1 MHAEGLTQTQNHLP
15 IRDGKAPWRQS
26 ILKNRKNALTDY
38 MQSLYDIPTLT
49 RKEEAELASKIAQG
63 DELAFDKLVTHNLR
77 FVVSVIKTMPNWS
90 HSNMPMED
98 LLSFGN
104 EALMNAARS
113 WKPMGKIRFASY
125 AKKFILY
132 DVQRGVANTKHLI
145 RLPVNIVEEVRRT
158 KYQERIL
165 SQELQ
170 REPTEKELA
179 DKLGVTPE
187 RVAYINSLMN
197 REPVSLEQFN
207 SEHLE
212 QEGYDD

>member
-1 MHAEGLTQTQNHLP
+1 M
-15 IRDGKAPWRQS
+15 KS
-26 ILKNRKNALTDY
+26 RKNALTDY
-38 MQSLYDIPTLT
+38 MRSLYSIPTLT
-49 RKEEAELASKIAQG
+49 VEEEAELAKRIEQG
-63 DELAFDKLVTHNLR
+63 DEIALEKLITHNLR
-77 FVVSVIKTMPNWS
+77 FVVSIIKKMPNWS

-125 AKKFILY
+125 AKKFIHY

-158 KYQERIL
+158 KYQERML
-165 SQELQ
+165 AQALQ

-179 DKLGVTPE
+179 DQLGVSTQ

-197 REPVSLEQFN
+197 REPVSLEIFN

>member
-1 MHAEGLTQTQNHLP
+1 M
-15 IRDGKAPWRQS
+15 KS
-26 ILKNRKNALTDY
+26 RKNALTDY
-38 MQSLYDIPTLT
+38 MRSLYAIPTLSVE
-49 RKEEAELASKIAQG
+49 EEAELANKIAQG
-63 DELAFDKLVTHNLR
+63 DEVALEKLITHNLR
-77 FVVSVIKTMPNWS
+77 FVVSIIKKMPNWS

-104 EALMNAARS
+104 EALMNAAKS

-125 AKKFILY
+125 AKKFIHF

-158 KYQERIL
+158 KYQERML
-165 SQELQ
+165 AQALQ

-179 DKLGVTPE
+179 DQLGVSTQ

-197 REPVSLEQFN
+197 REPVSLEIFN

>member
-1 MHAEGLTQTQNHLP
+1 M
-15 IRDGKAPWRQS
+15 KS
-26 ILKNRKNALTDY
+26 RKNALTDY
-38 MQSLYDIPTLT
+38 MQSLYNIPTLT
-49 RKEEAELASKIAQG
+49 VEEEAELADKIAQG
-63 DELAFDKLVTHNLR
+63 DELALEKLVTHNLR
-77 FVVSVIKTMPNWS
+77 FVVSVIKKMPNWS

-104 EALMNAARS
+104 EAMMNAARS

-145 RLPVNIVEEVRRT
+145 RLPVNIVEEIRRT
-158 KYQERIL
+158 KYQERML
-165 SQELQ
+165 SQALQ
-170 REPTEKELA
+170 REPTERELA
-179 DKLGVTPE
+179 DQLGVSTQ

-197 REPVSLEQFN
+197 REPVSLEIFN